1 MRKLIVILVL
11 LSILPLFYNCGF
23 REGVIQP
30 DKQSYIWFSGN
41 TESAIA
47 SIDNEKEFQIE
58 PNYYLD
64 NQGNKINKSGK
75 ALYEVKPGKHEIV
88 VKRDNEIIVNRIL
101 MISAGATKEVRVP

>member
-1 MRKLIVILVL
+1 MRKLIVIFVL
-11 LSILPLFYNCGF
+11 LIFPIFYNCGF

-47 SIDNEKEFQIE
+47 SIDNENEFQIE

-101 MISAGATKEVRVP
+101 MISAGATKEIKVP

>member
-11 LSILPLFYNCGF
+11 LSIPPFFYNCGF
-23 REGVIQP
+23 REGVIQT

-41 TESAIA
+41 TENAIA
-47 SIDNEKEFQIE
+47 SIDNATVFKIE
-58 PNYYLD
+58 QNYYVD

-101 MISAGATKEVRVP
+101 MISAGATKEVKVP

>member
-11 LSILPLFYNCGF
+11 LSILPFFYSCGF

-30 DKQSYIWFSGN
+30 DNQSYIWFSGN

-47 SIDNEKEFQIE
+47 SIDNEMGFKIE
-58 PNYYLD
+58 PNFYLD

-88 VKRDNEIIVNRIL
+88 VKRNNEIIVNRII